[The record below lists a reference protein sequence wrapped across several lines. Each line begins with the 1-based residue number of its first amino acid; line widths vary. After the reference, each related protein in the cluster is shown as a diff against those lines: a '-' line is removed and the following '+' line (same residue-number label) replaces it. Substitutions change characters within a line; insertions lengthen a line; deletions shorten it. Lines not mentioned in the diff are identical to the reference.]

1 MQKQTN
7 PSKVS
12 RVDAL
17 KHALSESKSV
27 AVVDYTGLN
36 VSQATA
42 LRKQVR
48 EAGGEIKIEKNTLFK
63 LAAAAMNYDLTNQL
77 TGLSAFVFAK
87 TDEIAPLKVIA
98 DFIKKNSLLSF
109 KAGLYNDRVLNAAE
123 IEVLAKTPNKETS
136 LSKLLFL
143 LNYNTSKLVR
153 TLDAIAKKEV
163 TN

>member
-1 MQKQTN
+1 MKNSTN

-12 RVDAL
+12 RVSEL
-17 KHALSESKSV
+17 KDVLSQSKSV
-27 AVVDYTGLN
+27 AIVDYTGLN

-63 LAAAAMNYDLTNQL
+63 LAAGKKDLDL
-77 TGLSAFVFAK
+77 KGLSAFVFAK

-109 KAGLYNDRVLNAAE
+109 KAGLYNDRVLNASE
-123 IEVLAKTPNKETS
+123 IEALAKTPTKETS
-136 LSKLLFL
+136 LGKLLFL

-153 TLDAIAKKEV
+153 TLDAISLERGD
-163 TN
+163 